1 MRGEIMQHRLV
12 FGTQR
17 SHSERRPIAQP
28 LRGFEMLRIGCD
40 GQLCRTWPIRRRDA
54 QPRIQG
60 DDAGRVSKQ
69 RIDVQ
74 LSDLRVIG
82 SQLAEA
88 NQYFGDSLDFCGW
101 LATIS
106 LQ

>member
-1 MRGEIMQHRLV
+1 MASFVVLGPYA
-12 FGTQR
+12 GAT
-17 SHSERRPIAQP
+17 
-28 LRGFEMLRIGCD
+28 
-40 GQLCRTWPIRRRDA
+40 
-54 QPRIQG
+54 RIQG